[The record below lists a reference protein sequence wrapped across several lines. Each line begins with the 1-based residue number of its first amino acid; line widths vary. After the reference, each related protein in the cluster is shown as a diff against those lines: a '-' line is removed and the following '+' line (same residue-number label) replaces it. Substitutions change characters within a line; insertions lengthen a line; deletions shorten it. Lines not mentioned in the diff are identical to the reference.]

1 MSEDEINSLI
11 RVTISLAIAAACLV
25 FYMRRPARGID
36 YVQETVS
43 CDKQDKPVGVPA
55 PKNELDLLNTLV
67 ELERELG
74 PWHLETLACLD
85 DLLWHYREV
94 GNRGEAW
101 AIYWRQMKAF
111 GHILGIP
118 YTDEREVLSRMSSV
132 YAQAG
137 NPEMAERLYER
148 GAGRLPV
155 V

>member
-1 MSEDEINSLI
+1 
-11 RVTISLAIAAACLV
+11 
-25 FYMRRPARGID
+25 MRRPAGGID
-36 YVQETVS
+36 RAQEKAG
-43 CDKQDKPVGVPA
+43 CEKQDKPSGVPVS
-55 PKNELDLLNTLV
+55 KNERDLLNTLV
-67 ELERELG
+67 ELERRLG

-85 DLLWHYREV
+85 ELFCHYLE
-94 GNRGEAW
+94 GNNRGEAW

-111 GHILGIP
+111 GHVLGIP

-148 GAGRLPV
+148 GVGRLPV